1 MKSFLKPA
9 AAALLCCALL
19 CPTALA
25 SDALG
30 NRIYGYTL
38 DICEN
43 TTLTR
48 EVMWSASRSDL
59 RTENYV
65 TYTPSASISPK
76 VSFGSS
82 VVSLQTVSSVAK
94 DLEGNGKRV
103 LSGING
109 DYYVMA
115 TGDAGGLVVTDGVL
129 RSSDA
134 SLSAVGFNADGTA
147 IVGSP
152 ALWITA
158 NFNGQY
164 YNLHGINKVRNANG
178 YFLFTE
184 DFSANTKN
192 TLAGVDVVL
201 VPSGDLG
208 IGKTVS
214 CTVEQVIEAKGATPL
229 PDGRYILSISS
240 SADKGLQD
248 ALRALKPGDTVDIG
262 IVSPDERW
270 NNVDCAVGGL
280 YRLITDGAL
289 NNGLDTASAAP
300 RTAIGTKADGSVIFY
315 TIDGRQ
321 AGHSVGATI
330 KMVGQRLLELG
341 CTNAVLLDGGGS
353 TTMVATY
360 PDYLSSTVVN
370 KPSGGSQRSVSNA
383 VFLVSNL
390 SATGIPG
397 SLYVTPSSLTL
408 LAGASTPCKAST
420 MDTGWY
426 PMNGLPGPVAW
437 SASAGSVS
445 PDGVFTAPMESGVY
459 TVTASVEA
467 VSGSTA
473 VQVYS
478 TPDTIRVTNGGQ
490 AVSTLTLTPGQQVD
504 LDASAT
510 YRTLPLT
517 CQDRCFTWAADPA
530 LGSIDANGVF
540 TAGNDPASGQI
551 RVSAGERSVTL
562 NVSVNAPGAYTRL
575 ADFEDDTYFTT
586 TSEAKLSLT
595 DAASH
600 VALGRQALQ
609 LDYNAPHIQLAASHA
624 LSPSEKYVSLWVYG
638 DNSGGTLSATF
649 DRGGDTDAPELIQ
662 SLGTLNFS
670 GWRQLTAPVPAGA
683 ASFTGLR
690 LDGLELEH
698 GEAAST
704 GTLYLDQLTLANQ
717 TTPDTTAPTV
727 KLTVNG
733 NNVSAQI
740 TDDARGVLSQDR
752 MVLQMDGKSLPFT
765 WDAASATLTATLPEL
780 GSSLHQVSVT
790 AADASGNLGRGYVT
804 TAGSNTS
811 NPFADMEGHW
821 AAPFT
826 TRLSELGI
834 VTGVTENG
842 VSKFLPGQSITR
854 GDFALMAAR
863 WLGIDLA
870 DYQDVTLP
878 YDDAAEIPPWNL
890 DAIKALHALGIMQ
903 GSGSGGQLRANASA
917 SITRAEAMTIL
928 GRMQIKG
935 YPQASLNGFT
945 DAGSVPAWSKQYVAS
960 LVGQKVVSG
969 SNGQLRPTA
978 AVSRAEVAKM
988 LLTMW

>member
-1 MKSFLKPA
+1 MKSFLKRA
-9 AAALLCCALL
+9 AAVLLCGVLL

-30 NRIYGYTL
+30 SRIYGYTL

-115 TGDAGGLVVTDGVL
+115 TGDPLGLVVTDGVL

-147 IVGSP
+147 LVGSP

-158 NFNGQY
+158 HFNGQY

-201 VPSGDLG
+201 VPSGELG
-208 IGKTVS
+208 IGKS
-214 CTVEQVIEAKGATPL
+214 IPCTVEQVIEAKGATPL
-229 PDGRYILSISS
+229 PDGRFILSISS
-240 SADKGLQD
+240 AADKGLQD

-262 IVSPDERW
+262 VTSPDERW

-280 YRLITDGAL
+280 YRLITDGNL
-289 NNGLDTASAAP
+289 NAGLDTSSAAP

-321 AGHSVGATI
+321 AGHSIGATI
-330 KMVGQRLLELG
+330 QMVGQRLLELG

-408 LAGASTPCKAST
+408 LAGASTQCKAST

-426 PMNGLPGPVAW
+426 PMSELPGAVSW

-445 PDGVFTAPMESGVY
+445 PDGVFTAPRESGVY
-459 TVTASVEA
+459 TVTAAVEA

-478 TPDTIRVTNGGQ
+478 TPDTIRVTSGGKDI
-490 AVSTLTLTPGQQVD
+490 SSLRLTPGQQVD

-517 CQDRCFTWAADPA
+517 CQDSCFTWTVDPA
-530 LGSIDANGVF
+530 LGSIDATGVF

-562 NVSVNAPGAYTRL
+562 DVSVNAPGAYTRL
-575 ADFEDDTYFTT
+575 ADFEDDLYFTPGT
-586 TSEAKLSLT
+586 GSNISLT
-595 DAASH
+595 DVSSH
-600 VALGRQALQ
+600 VSLGRQSLQ
-609 LDYNAPHIQLAASHA
+609 VDYSASTM
-624 LSPSEKYVSLWVYG
+624 LSAVHSLSASDKYVSLWVYG
-638 DNSGGTLSATF
+638 DGSGNTLSATF
-649 DRGGDTDAPELIQ
+649 DSGSETDTPIMSQ
-662 SLGTLNFS
+662 TLGTLDFT
-670 GWRQLTAPVPAGA
+670 GWRRLTAPVPSGSVA
-683 ASFTGLR
+683 FTGLR
-690 LDGLELEH
+690 LDSQEG
-698 GEAAST
+698 ST

-717 TTPDTTAPTV
+717 SAADTTAPTV
-727 KLTVNG
+727 NLTVNG
-733 NNVSAQI
+733 SSVSAQI
-740 TDDARGVLSQDR
+740 TDDARGALPQDR
-752 MVLQMDGKSLPFT
+752 VVLQVDGTSVPFT
-765 WDAASATLTATLPEL
+765 WDAASATLTAALPEPD
-780 GSSLHQVSVT
+780 GSLHQVSVT
-790 AADASGNLGRGYVT
+790 AADASGNLGRSYVT
-804 TAGSNTS
+804 TGGSAAA

-834 VTGVTENG
+834 ITGVTENG
-842 VSKFLPGQSITR
+842 VAKFLPGQSITR

-863 WLGIDLA
+863 WLGLDLA
-870 DYQDVTLP
+870 DYQSVTLP
-878 YDDAAEIPPWNL
+878 YADAAEIPPWNL
-890 DAIKALHALGIMQ
+890 DAVKALHALGIMQ
-903 GSGSGGQLRANASA
+903 GSGSGGQLRANAGA

-928 GRMQIKG
+928 GRMQPKG
-935 YPQASLNGFT
+935 YPQASLAGFS
-945 DAGSVPAWSKQYVAS
+945 DAKSVPAWSQAYVAS

-988 LLTMW
+988 LLAMW

>member
-1 MKSFLKPA
+1 MKSILKRA
-9 AAALLCCALL
+9 AAVLLCGVLL

-30 NRIYGYTL
+30 SRIYGYTL

-115 TGDAGGLVVTDGVL
+115 TGDPLGLVVTDGVL

-147 IVGSP
+147 LVGSP

-201 VPSGDLG
+201 VPSGELG
-208 IGKTVS
+208 IGKS
-214 CTVEQVIEAKGATPL
+214 IPCTVEQVIEAKGATSL
-229 PDGRYILSISS
+229 PDGRFILSISS
-240 SADKGLQD
+240 AADKGLQD
-248 ALRALKPGDTVDIG
+248 ALRALKPGDNVTIG
-262 IVSPDERW
+262 VTSPDERW

-280 YRLITDGAL
+280 YRLITDGNL
-289 NNGLDTASAAP
+289 NAGLDTSSAAP

-321 AGHSVGATI
+321 AGHSIGATI
-330 KMVGQRLLELG
+330 QMVGQRLLELG

-408 LAGASTPCKAST
+408 LAGASTQCKASA

-426 PMNGLPGPVAW
+426 PMSGLPGAVSW

-445 PDGVFTAPMESGVY
+445 PDGVFTAPREGGIY
-459 TVTASVEA
+459 TVTAAVEA

-478 TPDTIRVTNGGQ
+478 TPDTIRVTNGGKDI
-490 AVSTLTLTPGQQVD
+490 SSLTLTPGQQVD

-517 CQDRCFTWAADPA
+517 CQDSCFTWTVDPA

-562 NVSVNAPGAYTRL
+562 DVSVNAPGAYTRL
-575 ADFEDDTYFTT
+575 ADFEDDPYFT
-586 TSEAKLSLT
+586 SNEAKLSLT
-595 DAASH
+595 DASNH

-609 LDYNAPHIQLAASHA
+609 VDYSGPHIQLAASHA
-624 LSPSEKYVSLWVYG
+624 LSPAEKYVSLWVYG
-638 DNSGGTLSATF
+638 DNSGGTLSAVF
-649 DRGGDTDAPELIQ
+649 DLGGDTDAPELTQ

-670 GWRQLTAPVPAGA
+670 GWKRLTAPVPAGA

-690 LDGLELEH
+690 LDGLELE
-698 GEAAST
+698 GAGSST
-704 GTLYLDQLTLANQ
+704 GTFCLDQLTLANQ
-717 TTPDTTAPTV
+717 SAADTTAPTV
-727 KLTVNG
+727 NLTVNG
-733 NNVSAQI
+733 GSVSAAI
-740 TDDARGVLSQDR
+740 TDDAKGALPQDR
-752 MVLQMDGKSLPFT
+752 MVLQLDGKSVPFT
-765 WDAASATLTATLPEL
+765 WDAASATLTAALPEPD
-780 GSSLHQVSVT
+780 GSLHQVSVT
-790 AADASGNLGRGYVT
+790 AADASGNLGRSYVT
-804 TAGSNTS
+804 TGGSAAA

-834 VTGVTENG
+834 ITGVTENG
-842 VSKFLPGQSITR
+842 AAKFLPGQSITR

-863 WLGIDLA
+863 WLGLDLA
-870 DYQDVTLP
+870 DYRDVTLP
-878 YDDAAEIPPWNL
+878 YADAAEIPAWNL
-890 DAIKALHALGIMQ
+890 DAVKALHALGIMQ
-903 GSGSGGQLRANASA
+903 GSGSGGQLRANAGA

-928 GRMQIKG
+928 GRMQPKG
-935 YPQASLNGFT
+935 YPQASLAGFS
-945 DAGSVPAWSKQYVAS
+945 DAGSVPAWSQSYVAS

-969 SNGQLRPTA
+969 SGGQLRPTA

-988 LLTMW
+988 LLAMW

>member
-1 MKSFLKPA
+1 MKPFLKRA

-43 TTLTR
+43 TTLSR

-59 RTENYV
+59 RTENYI
-65 TYTPSASISPK
+65 TYIPSASISPK

-115 TGDAGGLVVTDGVL
+115 TGDPLGLVVTDGVL

-134 SLSAVGFNADGTA
+134 SLSAVGFNADGSA

-152 ALWITA
+152 SLWITA
-158 NFNGQY
+158 NFHGQY
-164 YNLHGINKVRNANG
+164 YNLHGINKVRNAKG
-178 YFLFTE
+178 YYLFTE

-201 VPSGDLG
+201 VPSGELG
-208 IGKTVS
+208 IGKNVP

-229 PDGRYILSISS
+229 PDGRFILSISS
-240 SADKGLQD
+240 SADASLQA
-248 ALRALKPGDTVDIG
+248 ALRALKPGDTVDIS
-262 IVSPDERW
+262 ITSPDERW

-289 NNGLDTASAAP
+289 NSGLDTSSAAP

-330 KMVGQRLLELG
+330 QMVGQRLLELG

-360 PDYLSSTVVN
+360 PDHLSSTVVN

-390 SATGIPG
+390 SSTGIPG

-408 LAGASTPCKAST
+408 LAGASTQCTAST

-426 PMNGLPGPVAW
+426 PMAQLPGALTW

-445 PDGVFTAPMESGVY
+445 PGGVFTAPMESGVY

-478 TPDTIRVTNGGQ
+478 TPDTIRVTSGGKD
-490 AVSTLTLTPGQQVD
+490 VSSLSLTPGQQVD

-517 CQDRCFTWAADPA
+517 CQDNCFTWTVDPA
-530 LGSIDANGVF
+530 LGSIDTNGVF

-551 RVSAGERSVTL
+551 QVSTGERSVTL

-575 ADFEDDTYFTT
+575 ADFEDDTYFTPT
-586 TSEAKLSLT
+586 GAKLSLT
-595 DAASH
+595 DSSNH
-600 VALGRQALQ
+600 VALGKQSLQ
-609 LDYNAPHIQLAASHA
+609 VDYNGPHTQLSASHP

-649 DRGGDTDAPELIQ
+649 DIGGDTDAPELIQ
-662 SLGTLNFS
+662 SFGTLNFS
-670 GWRQLTAPVPAGA
+670 GWKRLTAPVPAGA

-690 LDGLELEH
+690 LDGLELE
-698 GEAAST
+698 GAAAST
-704 GTLYLDQLTLANQ
+704 GTLYLDQLLLANQ

-727 KLTVNG
+727 NLTVNG
-733 NNVSAQI
+733 NTVSATI

-752 MVLQMDGKSLPFT
+752 MVLQLDGKSVPFT
-765 WDAASATLTATLPEL
+765 WDAPSATLHATLPEL
-780 GSSLHQVSVT
+780 DNSLHQVSVT
-790 AADASGNLGRGYVT
+790 AADPSGNLGRGYVT
-804 TAGSNTS
+804 TSGSAAA
-811 NPFADMEGHW
+811 NPFADMDGHW

-834 VTGVTENG
+834 ITGVTENG

-854 GDFALMAAR
+854 GDFALMSAR
-863 WLGIDLA
+863 WLGIPLA
-870 DYQDVTLP
+870 DYQDVSLP
-878 YDDAAEIPPWNL
+878 YADTAAIPPWNL

-903 GSGSGGQLRANASA
+903 GSGSGGQLNANASA

-928 GRMQIKG
+928 GRMQVKG
-935 YPQASLNGFT
+935 YPQANLSGFS
-945 DAGSVPAWSKQYVAS
+945 DAGSVPAWAKNYVAS
-960 LVGQKVVSG
+960 LVGQNVVSG